1 MIIRQFTGRD
11 FKRIYEIEAMSFE
24 NTYGNDIILKL
35 YKIGS
40 GFLVAEI
47 NDYVVGYI
55 IFWIKQEGEGHI
67 ISLAVDKNYRG
78 IGIGWG
84 LLAKAVKVLKECDLD
99 YVSLEVDSEN
109 EGGVRFYKKFGFKVD
124 RKVPNY
130 YENGNPALI
139 MFYRFKDK
147 TNN

>member
-1 MIIRQFTGRD
+1 MIIRQFTERD

-67 ISLAVDKNYRG
+67 INH
-78 IGIGWG
+78 
-84 LLAKAVKVLKECDLD
+84 
-99 YVSLEVDSEN
+99 
-109 EGGVRFYKKFGFKVD
+109 
-124 RKVPNY
+124 
-130 YENGNPALI
+130 
-139 MFYRFKDK
+139 
-147 TNN
+147 